1 MSVRCIRPPKP
12 SSLCVLLLLFAG
24 LLLPGPA
31 AALNLAQAPIYQAP
45 PRKPLVL
52 LSMSKDHTLFY
63 KAYDDYS
70 DLDSDG
76 VADTTYRNAITYYG
90 YFDSLKCYSYDTTN
104 QRFEPAAAS
113 SDHYCSGTTWS
124 GNFLNWVS
132 MARIDVVRKVLY
144 GGRRSTDTADATV
157 SSTSYSTTSSTGAPS
172 TTTSSPT
179 ACDNHGS
186 NANCPAASTTTAT
199 SAACPTNVAGTCTQ
213 TTTTTVVSNCG
224 SSSNSCWYRTAV
236 TTTTTTYVTTATTTS
251 TVTPGI
257 VVLERSYLPNDAH
270 SWSKVYAPSG
280 TSDIG
285 RLTPLGARA
294 SISICNTTYAAS
306 GSYSQRVDTAAYPPV
321 MRFAA
326 GEFPDWAAQEVRQC
340 QTGVSGSP
348 GSSALIGD
356 YAARVRVCVPGS
368 GTGGLGGEKCK
379 QYPDGSYRP
388 VGVLQDYGDDDQM
401 YFGLML
407 GTYGGNKSGGALR
420 KNIASWR
427 GDEINL
433 QTGQFLATPSTGSIR
448 AALDA
453 LRLFGYKHGGSY
465 TDSYN
470 SGNGGDACGLASN
483 TDPLNSFTEGN
494 CSTWGNP
501 IAELTLEAMRY
512 FAGLRYS
519 TSSTANGLSPTT
531 AFNKDDSARFADL
544 KLVSWQ
550 NPASSDQYKCSPA
563 SLIAINSG
571 VSSYDSDQLGGFSD
585 LGISGT
591 LSGYTDAIGA
601 AEGISSS
608 GTPLFVGEFGSST
621 DRRCTAKTVTALSGV
636 KGPCPEA
643 PRLSGSYQI
652 AGLANAAHTAG
663 VGGRKVD
670 FFGVSMA
677 PPVPKVTIPVPA
689 STRTVTILPACKDSN
704 NDSACTIVDFRILSQ
719 TATAG
724 QYAGRV
730 SVVWEDGEQGNDYD
744 EDMKGTIDYVVTS
757 NTVTVTTWIDY
768 ANAGHTLGFG
778 YIISGTSQDGFHAH
792 SGHNTFR
799 YTDAT
804 GVRDC
809 SAGCSVSSPAVQTA
823 QTYTISG
830 TAAGT
835 LRAPL
840 YYAAKWGGFRDRNS
854 NGRPDDGEW
863 EDHFFDVKNPGE
875 LSPALSR
882 LFASVAAGDPSSA
895 ALSANVRTLQTSA
908 LLFQASYNPA
918 DWSGEVKAYGIDA
931 ATGALSG
938 LIWKASDH
946 LPATASRNI
955 VTWRPGSGGI
965 AFTWTNLDSTQ
976 KAALGNDSTLLDWLR
991 GDQSREGTASNQ
1003 LRVRTTRLGDVV
1015 NSDPVFA
1022 GVSDAGY
1029 GRLPGS
1035 EGASYAAWVTAK
1047 ESLAQ
1052 MVYVGANDGM
1062 LHGFDATTG
1071 SERLAYV
1078 PNAVFGRLAGLTAR
1092 SYSHVYSVDGAPAV
1106 GDVHDGSRWR
1116 TLLAGTLGAGGKA
1129 VFGLDVSDPATFG
1142 PGNVLWEF
1150 TDADLGEGVRQALI
1164 VRTHDS
1170 AHPWVVLFGNGYN
1183 GTSGNAVLY
1192 ALDALSGVQLAKIVL
1207 PVSGASGLAT
1217 PVAWDAD
1224 GDLVT
1229 DAVYAGDL
1237 LGNLWKFD
1245 LSGSAGGWRVALGG
1259 QPLFTARGP
1268 TGLAQPITVQPTVGK
1283 GKDGVVRVFFGTGKY
1298 LEASDGQIETSPAVQ
1313 SFYGLVDAG
1322 SSITYIS
1329 RSSVLTAQT
1338 LIAEFPAGTN
1348 GPYPLRVSS
1357 DNTPADGAKGWYLD
1371 LVPPN
1376 GVAAGER
1383 VVERAVIRYD
1393 RIVFPTMLPL
1403 ASAGCSGGGDGWLM
1417 EVLSA
1422 SGGRPKTASFDLN
1435 NDGRFDGSDG
1445 VTINGE
1451 LVVVTG
1457 INPQVGV
1464 ISGAPAVVVGAKSET
1479 KWVTGSAGGT
1489 PFSVGERI
1497 DARSTGRQSW
1507 IQLQ

>member
-1 MSVRCIRPPKP
+1 
-12 SSLCVLLLLFAG
+12 
-24 LLLPGPA
+24 
-31 AALNLAQAPIYQAP
+31 
-45 PRKPLVL
+45 
-52 LSMSKDHTLFY
+52 
-63 KAYDDYS
+63 
-70 DLDSDG
+70 
-76 VADTTYRNAITYYG
+76 
-90 YFDSLKCYSYDTTN
+90 
-104 QRFEPAAAS
+104 
-113 SDHYCSGTTWS
+113 
-124 GNFLNWVS
+124 
-132 MARIDVVRKVLY
+132 
-144 GGRRSTDTADATV
+144 
-157 SSTSYSTTSSTGAPS
+157 
-172 TTTSSPT
+172 
-179 ACDNHGS
+179 
-186 NANCPAASTTTAT
+186 
-199 SAACPTNVAGTCTQ
+199 
-213 TTTTTVVSNCG
+213 
-224 SSSNSCWYRTAV
+224 
-236 TTTTTTYVTTATTTS
+236 
-251 TVTPGI
+251 
-257 VVLERSYLPNDAH
+257 
-270 SWSKVYAPSG
+270 
-280 TSDIG
+280 
-285 RLTPLGARA
+285 
-294 SISICNTTYAAS
+294 
-306 GSYSQRVDTAAYPPV
+306 
-321 MRFAA
+321 
-326 GEFPDWAAQEVRQC
+326 
-340 QTGVSGSP
+340 
-348 GSSALIGD
+348 
-356 YAARVRVCVPGS
+356 
-368 GTGGLGGEKCK
+368 
-379 QYPDGSYRP
+379 
-388 VGVLQDYGDDDQM
+388 
-401 YFGLML
+401 
-407 GTYGGNKSGGALR
+407 
-420 KNIASWR
+420 
-427 GDEINL
+427 
-433 QTGQFLATPSTGSIR
+433 
-448 AALDA
+448 
-453 LRLFGYKHGGSY
+453 
-465 TDSYN
+465 
-470 SGNGGDACGLASN
+470 
-483 TDPLNSFTEGN
+483 
-494 CSTWGNP
+494 
-501 IAELTLEAMRY
+501 
-512 FAGLRYS
+512 
-519 TSSTANGLSPTT
+519 
-531 AFNKDDSARFADL
+531 
-544 KLVSWQ
+544 
-550 NPASSDQYKCSPA
+550 
-563 SLIAINSG
+563 
-571 VSSYDSDQLGGFSD
+571 
-585 LGISGT
+585 
-591 LSGYTDAIGA
+591 
-601 AEGISSS
+601 
-608 GTPLFVGEFGSST
+608 
-621 DRRCTAKTVTALSGV
+621 
-636 KGPCPEA
+636 
-643 PRLSGSYQI
+643 
-652 AGLANAAHTAG
+652 
-663 VGGRKVD
+663 
-670 FFGVSMA
+670 
-677 PPVPKVTIPVPA
+677 
-689 STRTVTILPACKDSN
+689 
-704 NDSACTIVDFRILSQ
+704 
-719 TATAG
+719 
-724 QYAGRV
+724 
-730 SVVWEDGEQGNDYD
+730 
-744 EDMKGTIDYVVTS
+744 
-757 NTVTVTTWIDY
+757 
-768 ANAGHTLGFG
+768 
-778 YIISGTSQDGFHAH
+778 
-792 SGHNTFR
+792 
-799 YTDAT
+799 
-804 GVRDC
+804 
-809 SAGCSVSSPAVQTA
+809 
-823 QTYTISG
+823 
-830 TAAGT
+830 
-835 LRAPL
+835 
-840 YYAAKWGGFRDRNS
+840 
-854 NGRPDDGEW
+854 W

-1322 SSITYIS
+1322 SSITYTS

-1417 EVLSA
+1417 EVLSTT
-1422 SGGRPKTASFDLN
+1422 GGRPKTASFDLN

>member
-1 MSVRCIRPPKP
+1 
-12 SSLCVLLLLFAG
+12 
-24 LLLPGPA
+24 
-31 AALNLAQAPIYQAP
+31 
-45 PRKPLVL
+45 
-52 LSMSKDHTLFY
+52 
-63 KAYDDYS
+63 
-70 DLDSDG
+70 
-76 VADTTYRNAITYYG
+76 
-90 YFDSLKCYSYDTTN
+90 
-104 QRFEPAAAS
+104 
-113 SDHYCSGTTWS
+113 
-124 GNFLNWVS
+124 
-132 MARIDVVRKVLY
+132 
-144 GGRRSTDTADATV
+144 
-157 SSTSYSTTSSTGAPS
+157 
-172 TTTSSPT
+172 
-179 ACDNHGS
+179 
-186 NANCPAASTTTAT
+186 
-199 SAACPTNVAGTCTQ
+199 
-213 TTTTTVVSNCG
+213 
-224 SSSNSCWYRTAV
+224 
-236 TTTTTTYVTTATTTS
+236 TYVTTATTTS

-544 KLVSWQ
+544 KTVSWQ

-677 PPVPKVTIPVPA
+677 PPVPKITIPVPA

-804 GVRDC
+804 GARDC

-1322 SSITYIS
+1322 SSITYTS